1 MAPAWSARA
10 ARTLVV
16 LALVTSVGG
25 VREPNA
31 GPRLA
36 APLGPRGARGPL
48 ARDRRTA
55 FGSDGPTPAR
65 AGASSALGPAY
76 SSEESARFVFL
87 AGAAYCDAGLESWT
101 CAYCNG
107 TRLVDV
113 RVTRGARNVRGYV
126 GWDVERETAVV
137 AFRGTEPNSLENWL
151 ENLDAHHSEWALF
164 PEPGEVVPPPPVR
177 VHAGFL
183 DSWRELRDDTFAAL
197 AELAAAR
204 FAPREATA
212 PRAAR
217 LPVVLTGHSLGG
229 ALATL
234 AAFELAVSGYETRAR
249 AANLNPSVGAKE
261 EALPADAESA
271 PTRLGASP
279 APPAPPPRAR
289 AAVEGVR
296 TCGSPRVGDILF
308 AAAYRAVLGDRTW
321 RVTHAHDVVPSVP
334 VRLMGFH
341 HVPTEVFYADGD
353 PPGRGGGDETA
364 PVVCDGGGEDTACSD
379 GEWTHTS
386 VMDHLYYLDA
396 YICGCNS

>member
-1 MAPAWSARA
+1 MGPRAWWSARA
-10 ARTLVV
+10 ARLLVA

-25 VREPNA
+25 AREPHA
-31 GPRLA
+31 GSRLA

-55 FGSDGPTPAR
+55 VRPDGPTPAR
-65 AGASSALGPAY
+65 ADAPSALGLAY

-101 CAYCNG
+101 CSYCNG
-107 TRLVDV
+107 TTLVDV
-113 RVTRGARNVRGYV
+113 RVTQGARNVRGYV
-126 GWDVERETAVV
+126 GWDAERETAVV

-183 DSWRELRDDTFAAL
+183 DSWRELRAETHAAL
-197 AELAAAR
+197 ADIAATR
-204 FAPREATA
+204 FARRRGEN
-212 PRAAR
+212 AR
-217 LPVVLTGHSLGG
+217 LPVVVTGHSLGG

-234 AAFELAVSGYETRAR
+234 AAFELAVSGYETSGG
-249 AANLNPSVGAKE
+249 AANDAKKDEEFSAGAE
-261 EALPADAESA
+261 NA
-271 PTRLGASP
+271 PPRSGASP
-279 APPAPPPRAR
+279 APPPPPPPRAR

-296 TCGSPRVGDILF
+296 TFGSPRVGDILF
-308 AAAYRAVLGDRTW
+308 AEAYRAVLGDRTW

-341 HVPTEVFYADGD
+341 HVPTEVFYPDGD
-353 PPGRGGGDETA
+353 PGERGGGNETA
-364 PVVCDGGGEDTACSD
+364 PVVCDGGGEDAACSD

-386 VMDHLYYLDA
+386 VMDHLHYLDT